1 MQRDLQDLERE
12 VQNIKS
18 APPTRSVSPAP
29 SYRGGPARNG
39 GGGTP
44 RYAGGDAE
52 VDELQIVVGGWKEA
66 RREDIELEVQTMFE
80 RIRGS
85 ALLKRI
91 YVPYVRCG
99 FCRCELVYPEHLWKQ
114 RKLQMLQ
121 VWRLLLQHQWRLRFS
136 VVLASCHTLLIAAMV
151 HPA

>member
-1 MQRDLQDLERE
+1 MSTQLQDSGQELRQLREGIKHLGHGQETLTRRADDHDRALAKMQRDLQDLERE

-52 VDELQIVVGGWKEA
+52 VDELQIVVGGCRA
-66 RREDIELEVQTMFE
+66 RSPNHVRTHSWF
-80 RIRGS
+80 GS
-85 ALLKRI
+85 AQAYLRTIRALR
-91 YVPYVRCG
+91 V
-99 FCRCELVYPEHLWKQ
+99 
-114 RKLQMLQ
+114 LQM
-121 VWRLLLQHQWRLRFS
+121 
-136 VVLASCHTLLIAAMV
+136 
-151 HPA
+151 